1 MYSTSDESICA
12 KPESGVVMRTLRSPH
27 SHSGRIRFPKEANPA
42 HRPRAWLWL
51 EVEHRAACHKIERHR
66 NVHVHDQP
74 LATDLAQA
82 RGPTQPEI
90 GLLPSGQGDARPV
103 EAAGE
108 GHVIAHRD
116 GQVSNFIAH
125 RTLEQRPSL

>member
-27 SHSGRIRFPKEANPA
+27 SHSGRIRFFGEANPA

-51 EVEHRAACHKIERHR
+51 EVEHRAACYKIERHP

-82 RGPTQPEI
+82 RGPRQPEI
-90 GLLPSGQGDARPV
+90 RLLPSRHSDTRPLA
-103 EAAGE
+103 AAG
-108 GHVIAHRD
+108 
-116 GQVSNFIAH
+116 
-125 RTLEQRPSL
+125 QR